1 MKLFDQIITLNL
13 FIVFFIALS
22 LVAWFLTFFVFLQ
35 QKQKSNIKNQLKQ
48 NSFSSYLNIVNNDNL
63 WLLQLT

>member
-13 FIVFFIALS
+13 LIVFFVALS
-22 LVAWFLTFFVFLQ
+22 LVAWFLTFFAFVVK
-35 QKQKSNIKNQLKQ
+35 KQKSNIKNQLKQ